1 MKKNIKDLSIDEL
14 QKIIV
19 NLMIVGE
26 IKLDNDEKIKFS
38 KKANMPKAKIDLVE
52 KLTDIWADEY
62 KQGGLHGHD
71 QYKYLGRYYCGN
83 NVWAGMVDL
92 DWKFGFGGWKF
103 CVAFFEPRLIEPK
116 NVSLVLQKKHINYI
130 AVDEQCNDGYWLY
143 VVLQNGEVK
152 KAIKKL
158 GLDDEPLSAT
168 NENEKIQADVIE
180 DNKTAG
186 ANIEDDKKK
195 VKNEIRKIVEAV
207 TGYDT

>member
-1 MKKNIKDLSIDEL
+1 MSVNDSNII
-14 QKIIV
+14 
-19 NLMIVGE
+19 GE
-26 IKLDNDEKIKFS
+26 ILLRSDDKRKSS
-38 KKANMPKAKIDLVE
+38 KKTKIDNEIIDLVY
-52 KLTDIWADEY
+52 KLTDIWKDKY
-62 KQGGLHGHD
+62 KQSDLYVHD
-71 QYKYLGRYYCGN
+71 QYRYFGRYYCGN

-92 DWKFGFGGWKF
+92 DCKLGFGGWKF
-103 CVAFFEPRLIEPK
+103 CVAFLEPRLLEPK
-116 NVSLVLQKKHINYI
+116 NVSLVLQKKHINYV

-180 DNKTAG
+180 DNKTAD

-195 VKNEIRKIVEAV
+195 VKNEIIKIVEEV
-207 TGYDT
+207 TGYDTKKVSSANCK